1 MGHTVLETMCVCV
14 YASVC
19 VCVCAP
25 LFVVFFSSQYMLRQ
39 GKSAVQALHEVE
51 VLTTDYVGEETLLM
65 TTDLG
70 HQSTFNHMTV
80 HTVVRGRLHVR
91 TGNIGMLQSPII

>member
-1 MGHTVLETMCVCV
+1 
-14 YASVC
+14 
-19 VCVCAP
+19 
-25 LFVVFFSSQYMLRQ
+25 MLRH

-65 TTDLG
+65 NTDSG
-70 HQSTFNHMTV
+70 HQSTFNPKAV

-91 TGNIGMLQSPII
+91 TGNIGMLQSAVV